1 MRRPPREAVRPSR
14 WRRIPTVTQRDLSD
28 CGAACLASIARH
40 YRRPLPL
47 ARIRQLAS
55 TDQRGT
61 TVLGLVE
68 AATSLGFTAKGVKGP
83 IASLMRIP
91 LPAVAHVIDRER
103 RTQHYVVVY
112 RVTRSRV
119 IVMDPADGQ
128 VHRLT
133 RDDFAAQWTGVL
145 VLLMP
150 TSDVRLHHNATS
162 APGRFWRLLRPHRSV
177 MSQALLGAAIS
188 TLLGLAPSVYVQ
200 KVVDYVLVDGNRNL
214 LNLMSVAMLALLAA
228 QMFVGAMKSLF
239 TLRTGQ
245 QIDAELILGYYTHL
259 LRLPQ
264 RFFDTMRVG
273 EITSRIGD
281 AVKIRAFINDIAL
294 ELVVDFFVVLFSF
307 GLLLCYSAR
316 LALLVGASVPL
327 YAALAFAANR
337 YHRRASR
344 SLMERASDLQAQL
357 VESLGAVQTIKRFG
371 LEEFSNLRTEGRF
384 VRLLRGIYGM
394 GVAGVTIN
402 TASQVIARVSTIAL
416 LWMGSGLV
424 IDRQMTPG
432 ELMSC
437 YAVLGYMLGPIASLV
452 GATRTVQDALI
463 AADRLFEIMDL
474 ELDTGGGRTQLSD
487 ATRSDIRLERVSFR
501 YGARGELFRD
511 LSLTIPAGRLTAIVG
526 ESGSGKSTIAS
537 IVQRIYPIDS
547 GRVTIG
553 DVDLSHV
560 SVESLRRWIGVVPQ
574 RIDLFSGNVIENI
587 AVGEFEPDI
596 RRVME
601 VCARVGITELIE
613 RLPHRLETQ
622 LGENGALLS
631 GGERQRLAIARA
643 LYRDPRVLIL
653 DEATSA
659 LDSVSE
665 RHVRRAVRA
674 VRDEGRTVIVIAHRL
689 TSVTDADRIIVLRQG
704 AVVEEATHAELL
716 RREGEYARLWT
727 EQVHTTV

>member
-1 MRRPPREAVRPSR
+1 M
-14 WRRIPTVTQRDLSD
+14 QRDLSD
-28 CGAACLASIARH
+28 CGAACLSSIARH
-40 YRRPLPL
+40 YRRPQPV
-47 ARIRQLAS
+47 ARIRQLAF

-83 IASLMRIP
+83 IESLARIP

-103 RTQHYVVVY
+103 KTRHYVVIY

-119 IVMDPADGQ
+119 IIMDPADGR
-128 VHRLT
+128 VHRQT
-133 RDDFAAQWTGVL
+133 RAEFAAQWTGVL
-145 VLLMP
+145 MILMP
-150 TSDVRLHHNATS
+150 TSDARLHGDTGSVPA
-162 APGRFWRLLRPHRSV
+162 RFWRLLRPHRGV
-177 MSQALLGAAIS
+177 LAQALLGAAIS

-214 LNLMSVAMLALLAA
+214 LNLMSVAMLGLLAA
-228 QMFVGAMKSLF
+228 QMLVGAMKSVF

-273 EITSRIGD
+273 EITSRIND
-281 AVKIRAFINDIAL
+281 AVKIRAFINDVAL
-294 ELVVDFFVVLFSF
+294 ELIVDFFVVLFSF
-307 GLLLCYSAR
+307 GLLTCYSPR
-316 LALLVGASVPL
+316 LALLAAASIPL
-327 YAALAFAANR
+327 YAALAVAANR

-384 VRLLRGIYGM
+384 VRLLRGVYGM
-394 GVAGVTIN
+394 GVAGITVN
-402 TASQVIARVSTIAL
+402 TGSQVVARVSTIAL
-416 LWMGSGLV
+416 LWMGSSLA

-437 YAVLGYMLGPIASLV
+437 YAVLGYMLGPIAALV

-463 AADRLFEIMDL
+463 AAERLFEIMDL
-474 ELDTGGGRTQLSD
+474 ELDVSSGRIQLSA
-487 ATRSDIRLERVSFR
+487 ATAGDIRLERVAFR
-501 YGARGELFRD
+501 YGARGALFRD
-511 LSLTIPAGRLTAIVG
+511 LSLVIPAGRLTAIVG

-537 IVQRIYPIDS
+537 ILQRVYPIDA

-553 DVDLSHV
+553 GVDVSYV
-560 SVESLRRWIGVVPQ
+560 SVESLRRWVGVVPQ

-587 AVGEFEPDI
+587 AVGEFEPDL
-596 RRVME
+596 RRVMDA
-601 VCARVGITELIE
+601 CARVGITELIE
-613 RLPHRLETQ
+613 RLPQGLESQ
-622 LGENGALLS
+622 LGENGTLLS

-659 LDSVSE
+659 LDSASE
-665 RHVRRAVRA
+665 RYVRRAVRA
-674 VRDEGRTVIVIAHRL
+674 LRDEGRTVIVIAHRL
-689 TSVTDADRIIVLRQG
+689 ASVMDADRIVVLRQG

-716 RREGEYARLWT
+716 GREGEYARLWT
-727 EQVHTTV
+727 EQVRATA